1 VLTCLS
7 VAVLSGIPPY
17 GTKADRALSPG
28 TLSEEGRR
36 KLIAQQRSALYGEG
50 SLSEAGG
57 FVSEGA
63 PAPRG
68 GPPAVQNT
76 PAGLRGHSP
85 LAYEYGRTP
94 SGHPEAGSQ
103 TPAEGGQGSQ
113 SAGPTERSRANSN
126 SSPQSNPPASKGAFD
141 VSGPQQSSR
150 TSASSPGGSPPRQA
164 VSGGKPGQGSVA
176 PIGTRPSISGASIN
190 PAVNKQ
196 STTPLPSP
204 LNQGYNAPGKDDG
217 SNANATTS
225 SNPPSAEGGS
235 NVGLSGWGARPG
247 GWGNKPTLGV
257 QASVWG

>member
-1 VLTCLS
+1 M
-7 VAVLSGIPPY
+7 
-17 GTKADRALSPG
+17 
-28 TLSEEGRR
+28 SEEDRR

-50 SLSEAGG
+50 SLSEAGS
-57 FVSEGA
+57 FVSDGVA
-63 PAPRG
+63 APRG
-68 GPPAVQNT
+68 GPPAVQSV

-85 LAYEYGRTP
+85 LAYDYGRTP
-94 SGHPEAGSQ
+94 SVHPEAGSQ

-150 TSASSPGGSPPRQA
+150 TSASSPGGSPPRQSI
-164 VSGGKPGQGSVA
+164 SGSKAGQGPVA
-176 PIGTRPSISGASIN
+176 PIGTRPSVSGASGN
-190 PAVNKQ
+190 PA
-196 STTPLPSP
+196 SLPPP
-204 LNQGYNAPGKDDG
+204 LNHGYNAPGKDDG
-217 SNANATTS
+217 SNTSATNA
-225 SNPPSAEGGS
+225 SNPPSAAPVEGS